1 MDAPEIPRADPE
13 KITTNGVPP
22 VRTRQG
28 VISGR
33 VLTVL
38 LTSVLLGALA
48 VALCYFAVR

>member
-1 MDAPEIPRADPE
+1 MDAPEVPRADPSTV
-13 KITTNGVPP
+13 TTDGAPA

-38 LTSVLLGALA
+38 LVSVFLGVAA
-48 VALCYFAVR
+48 VAICYFAVR

>member
-1 MDAPEIPRADPE
+1 MDAPDIPRADPA

-22 VRTRQG
+22 IRTRQG

-38 LTSVLLGALA
+38 LVSMLLGVVAI
-48 VALCYFAVR
+48 ALCYFAVR